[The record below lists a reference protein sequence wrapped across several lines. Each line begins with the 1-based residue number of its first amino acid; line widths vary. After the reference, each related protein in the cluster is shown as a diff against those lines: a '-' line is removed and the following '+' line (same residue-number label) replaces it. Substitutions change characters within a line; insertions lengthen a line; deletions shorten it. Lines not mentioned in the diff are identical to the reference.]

1 MNDESGRHPERTRE
15 GSRDQRSA
23 TLVPRSFA
31 GVPAQDDTRRVSA
44 LVGTTPAIIIVATC
58 CALPLAWNLIVITT
72 NPTVWADINLSSFRL
87 DLLARTLGY
96 NFGAAIIATAM
107 GLPAGLVLGRGRG
120 WIARAMW
127 FIVPAALFMPSLAF
141 AYGWAEL
148 VRASNWLF
156 RPVGLTFFP

>member
-1 MNDESGRHPERTRE
+1 MNDEQDKGRIAALL
-15 GSRDQRSA
+15 G
-23 TLVPRSFA
+23 TL
-31 GVPAQDDTRRVSA
+31 PAV
-44 LVGTTPAIIIVATC
+44 VIVAIC
-58 CALPLAWNLIVITT
+58 CALPLAWIVIVIGT
-72 NPTVWADINLSSFRL
+72 NPTVWADVHLSSFRL

-96 NFGAAIIATAM
+96 NFCAAVLATAM

-148 VRASNWLF
+148 VRSAD
-156 RPVGLTFFP
+156 RI